1 MNPYIFLVLITI
13 LTSTC
18 IHACSVERIL
28 AEMSYQERTEF
39 QNKLFIAYS
48 FYKSGIGTDDEQ
60 VDDIFNSLLKHG
72 VQTSKIAWHPDIMNV
87 WLKEIEH
94 IEKRATK

>member
-1 MNPYIFLVLITI
+1 MKSYIFFILLTVLAPIYT
-13 LTSTC
+13 
-18 IHACSVERIL
+18 HACSVEKAF
-28 AEMSYQERTEF
+28 AEMSYHERTEF
-39 QNKLFIAYS
+39 KNKLSIAYS

-60 VDDIFNSLLKHG
+60 VDDIFSSLLKHG

>member
-18 IHACSVERIL
+18 IHACSVEKAF
-28 AEMSYQERTEF
+28 AEMSYHERTEF
-39 QNKLFIAYS
+39 KNKLSIAYS

-60 VDDIFNSLLKHG
+60 VDDIFSSLLKHG